1 MALRQEG
8 GLGGNEFVL
17 MRHAARSNS
26 RLLAQ
31 EVARLA
37 LDEALPRDVAL
48 AIIRNLGGLEV
59 AREDDPT
66 RYSIVPDEYEEV
78 GGEEEERAR
87 DPIVRVRSWEE
98 PVVEHYVGGE
108 GGVIRRVI
116 PHG

>member
-8 GLGGNEFVL
+8 GLGNEFVL

-48 AIIRNLGGLEV
+48 AIIRNLGLEV

-78 GGEEEERAR
+78 GEEEERAR

-98 PVVEHYVGGE
+98 PVVEHYVGE
-108 GGVIRRVI
+108 GVIRRVI